1 MKKLMYLLFLLLCV
15 TGLIG
20 CSKSK
25 KDEDVNS
32 DKSIGA
38 SNETEQGSTDAN
50 VSLAP
55 TSKIAGTDQ
64 QATVT
69 PAVTVATTKI
79 QTKGEVVEVKIK
91 SKAIAK
97 NVIKENATRNIY
109 VYLPP
114 TYNSSQKNY
123 PVVYFLHGYGD
134 STKSF
139 MDSYQPNLDKAFQSG
154 AQEFILVALD
164 GNNKTGGSFYVN
176 SPVIGNWEDFVVDEV
191 VSYIDKNYRTIAK
204 SDSRGLSGYSMGGF
218 GALYLSLRHSDV
230 YNSSLVFCP
239 GVFAEEDLGVVL
251 KSWTGWTDVNRSY
264 AQAFSPDVKNTTDY
278 GNILKDSD
286 VKAKNKVWS
295 DWMSGYSNWG
305 QKIED
310 YLALNKPLKS
320 IMITY
325 SNADSFTWIPDGCT
339 YLMKLM
345 DEKKI
350 NFSSDVFDGG
360 HIVPQNAVD
369 KYFIPFF
376 SKNLTY

>member
-1 MKKLMYLLFLLLCV
+1 MKKLLYLLLVLLCA

-25 KDEDVNS
+25 KNVDVNS
-32 DKSIGA
+32 DNSKVVT
-38 SNETEQGSTDAN
+38 NETEEDSKDAT
-50 VSLAP
+50 VSPAP
-55 TSKIAGTDQ
+55 TSE
-64 QATVT
+64 VT
-69 PAVTVATTKI
+69 PTEVTPTEAIAQTT
-79 QTKGEVVEVKIK
+79 GEVVEVKID
-91 SKAIAK
+91 SKALAK
-97 NVIKENATRNIY
+97 NVIKDNATRSIY

-114 TYNSSQKNY
+114 SYNNSKKNY

-134 STKSF
+134 STLSF
-139 MDSYQPNLDKAFQSG
+139 MQAYQPNLDKAFQNG

-176 SPVIGNWEDFVVDEV
+176 SPVTGNWEDFVVDEV
-191 VSYIDKNYRTIAK
+191 VSYIDTNYRTIAK

-218 GALYLSLRHSDV
+218 GALYLSLRHPDV
-230 YNSSLVFCP
+230 YNSTLVFCP
-239 GVFAEEDLGVVL
+239 GVFAEEDLDDLLV
-251 KSWTGWTDVNRSY
+251 SWNGWTDVSRSY

-286 VKAKNKVWS
+286 VEAQNKVWS

-305 QKIED
+305 QKIDD

-325 SNADSFTWIPDGCT
+325 SNGDSFSWIPTGCT

-345 DEKKI
+345 DDKKI
-350 NFSSDVFDGG
+350 NYSSDVFDGG
-360 HIVPQNAVD
+360 HIVPPNAVD
-369 KYFIPFF
+369 KFFIPFF
-376 SKNLTY
+376 GKNLTY